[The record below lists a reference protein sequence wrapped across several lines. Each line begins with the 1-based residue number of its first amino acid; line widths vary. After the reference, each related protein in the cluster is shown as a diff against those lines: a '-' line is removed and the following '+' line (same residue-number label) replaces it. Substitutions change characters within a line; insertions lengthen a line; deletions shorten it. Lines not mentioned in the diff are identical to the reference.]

1 MVALVLRFADDYFS
15 YPPEG
20 NPLLCM
26 LFILVLFI
34 FVLFIFVLFIF
45 VLLFVLFVLFKVCCG
60 ALIADVCESL
70 LSPKLTYA

>member
-26 LFILVLFI
+26 LFIL
-34 FVLFIFVLFIF
+34 VLFIFVLFIF